1 MRAVRLVAAHELQLV
16 DLPAPE
22 AAPGEVVLRVNGCGI
37 CGSDLTA
44 YKVGLFTGG
53 VPGHEL
59 AGVVDAVGDGV
70 DGWRPGD
77 GVVVDPKL
85 PCGECEDCTAGA
97 SHRCAMALTAG
108 IGFMRD
114 GGFAELVAVPAHRLH
129 RVPDALSLR
138 DACVVEPLSVAIH
151 GVEQAQLREPGAA
164 VVIGLGPIGLFTV
177 AVLRAR
183 GMSPIVGVDPVG
195 DRRGLARQLGASSTV
210 AESHEVRGLIAP
222 ATAVFECSG
231 RPELLH
237 AAADLVAPGGVL
249 VLLGVPFGES
259 TVIPLM
265 WVTRE
270 IRIAGSIA
278 STEDD
283 FRAAIAM
290 LAADPSLA
298 QIVTR
303 RIPLDQVAAAFDDLI
318 APSSGGKVVV
328 DPSL

>member
-1 MRAVRLVAAHELQLV
+1 MRAVRLVAAHDLQVV

-22 AAPGEVVLRVNGCGI
+22 ATPGEVVLRVEGCGI

-59 AGVVDAVGDGV
+59 AGLIEGVGDGV
-70 DGWRPGD
+70 NGWKAGD

-85 PCGECEDCTAGA
+85 PCGVCDDCTAGA
-97 SHRCAMALTAG
+97 SYRCAMALTAG

-114 GGFAELVAVPAHRLH
+114 GGFAERVAVPAHRLH
-129 RVPDALSLR
+129 RVPEALSLR

-151 GVEQAQLREPGAA
+151 GVEQAQLRQPGAA

-183 GMSPIVGVDPVG
+183 GMTPVIGVDPVE
-195 DRRGLARQLGASSTV
+195 DRRGLALQLGASSV
-210 AESHEVRGLIAP
+210 AAALHEVRGLLAP
-222 ATAVFECSG
+222 APAVFECSG

-237 AAADLVAPGGVL
+237 AAVELVAPGGVL
-249 VLLGVPFGES
+249 VMLGVPFGEA

-265 WVTRE
+265 WVARE

-283 FRAAIAM
+283 FRASIAM

-303 RIPLDQVAAAFDDLI
+303 RIPLDQVGAAFDDLI